1 MHGFDGRTEIERL
14 IISAMRQLGAS
25 CARLSVAHT
34 VLRLLPEGQPLQFF
48 GVGCGGKLTSL
59 NSAKAIAIAIAVLS
73 TGHIASVNSSITIF

>member
-34 VLRLLPEGQPLQFF
+34 AALAARGQPLQFSVW
-48 GVGCGGKLTSL
+48 GVEANCISL
-59 NSAKAIAIAIAVLS
+59 NSAKAIAIAVLS